1 MNQTDYT
8 LSRPVSL
15 SLSVEDIDRLLA
27 ERDGSAAL
35 VYLALQRSG
44 GQPLNPAALG
54 LSEGQYAQALS
65 TLERLGVVKGPEAPK
80 KEVPLPP
87 AEELPQYTAEDLVRR
102 TREDAT
108 FRGVLQHAEMLYGRK
123 LSTPETRSLLGMQDY
138 LGLPPE
144 VLMELI
150 TYVFD
155 RYRSQKGPGRSPT
168 MRMVENEAYVWARNE
183 LLTSELAQEYIL
195 RQQQR
200 QDRMVQLME
209 ALQLYGRAPSSTERK
224 YLKSWLDMGFTP
236 EAVAEAYDRT
246 VTSTGAL
253 KWAYLN
259 KILISW
265 DHRGL
270 HRLPEILEN
279 DPRGGGKRNPQTPP
293 VSTQP
298 RNDLALAEQLL
309 QNRRGK
315 KEE

>member
-15 SLSVEDIDRLLA
+15 SLPVEDIDRLLA
-27 ERDGSAAL
+27 ERDGNAAL

-44 GQPLNPAALG
+44 GAPVSPAALG
-54 LSEGQYAQALS
+54 LSEEQYAAALK
-65 TLERLGVVKGPEAPK
+65 TLERLGILKGTEPPK

-102 TREDAT
+102 TKEDST

-200 QDRMVQLME
+200 QDRVIQLME
-209 ALQLYGRAPSSTERK
+209 ALELRGRVPSPTERK
-224 YLKSWLDMGFTP
+224 YLQNWADMGFTP
-236 EAVAEAYDRT
+236 DAVAEAYDRT
-246 VTSTGAL
+246 VTGTGAL

-259 KILISW
+259 KILLSW
-265 DHRGL
+265 DKRGL

-279 DPRGGGKRNPQTPP
+279 DPRGGGKRKTAPP
-293 VSTQP
+293 PANTQP

-309 QNRRGK
+309 QSRRGK